1 MEWTKKIELPPFLPQ
16 PCEHRVD
23 RRNILGVARKHK
35 VRTKLLGER
44 GHALQDRLALI
55 GEGELRA
62 MLAELSGDAIGDR
75 MVVGDPHHEAAL
87 ALHQTF

>member
-1 MEWTKKIELPPFLPQ
+1 MDEEIELAPLLPQ
-16 PCEHRVD
+16 AGEHRVD
-23 RRNILGVARKHK
+23 RRNILDVAGKHK
-35 VRTKLLGER
+35 VRAKLLGER

-62 MLAELSGDAIGDR
+62 MLAELAGDAIGDR